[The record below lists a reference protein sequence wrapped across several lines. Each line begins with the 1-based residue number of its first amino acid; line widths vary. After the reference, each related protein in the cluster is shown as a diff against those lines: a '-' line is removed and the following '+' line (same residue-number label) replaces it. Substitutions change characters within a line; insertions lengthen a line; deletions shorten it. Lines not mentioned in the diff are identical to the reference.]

1 MEALTRATF
10 KQKEVDNI
18 PKGSKILSKD
28 ISISVE
34 EIENGFLVSKNIN
47 VKYEKD
53 KRTEYSYCTKKYF
66 SKENPLNINLE
77 KFSEKSL
84 ADNFE

>member
-1 MEALTRATF
+1 MEALTRASF
-10 KQKEVDNI
+10 KQKEVNNI

-34 EIENGFLVSKNIN
+34 EIENGFLVSKNIE

-53 KRTEYSYCTKKYF
+53 KRTEYSYHTKKYF
-66 SKENPLNINLE
+66 SKENPLDIDLE